1 MTVPIHIYSNLE
13 KNGAIYKR
21 MEHDCTH
28 PYLQQFR
35 KEWSMTVSIHIY
47 SNLEEN
53 GA

>member
-13 KNGAIYKR
+13 
-21 MEHDCTH
+21 E
-28 PYLQQFR
+28 
-35 KEWSMTVSIHIY
+35 EWSMTVPIHIY